1 MFRHIHKKNNQQG
14 RGRDIAWIK
23 GKDHNR
29 KPANKESLTY
39 QEYIFRT
46 AFESA
51 LDGIA
56 ILDIEGN
63 VVESNPAAR
72 EMFGYGNAA
81 EEELH
86 INIYDM
92 MTEASREK
100 MKGLKEAYSET
111 PVIRNRVHEMK
122 HRDGRIIF
130 IEVSSTLVPDP
141 DGNPVYVV
149 ATFRDITKNIEQETI
164 LKEALKKA
172 EESDRLK
179 TAFLTNMSHEI
190 RTPMNAIVGFSDML
204 SNPDL
209 SDDEKREFI
218 KYIEQSSETLLHLIN
233 DILDISKIEAGQ
245 FVMYKEP
252 FSLDEFMKDFCPFME
267 EIQQKYNKSHLDLR
281 FHSPEQKG
289 VMLNSDRQRIKQIL
303 TNLAGNALKFTDEGF
318 VEIGCSVENDTAFFY
333 VKDSGPGIP
342 EDEQSTIFERF
353 RQMNNSLTRK
363 FGGAGLGLAISKNLV
378 ENLGGKISLN
388 SIPGHGTTFYFTIPG
403 IVDTMDKA
411 SPKKVPGLGNGYPD
425 WHDKTVL
432 IAEDEVSN
440 YDFLVAILKN
450 TGIHILHAKT
460 GKEAV
465 SLCANNRPDLLL
477 MDIRMPEM
485 DGFSSLRE
493 IREKIP
499 GIPAIVQ
506 TAYAMADERQ
516 KCLHAGFNDYL
527 AKPIKPKVLLEKVNE
542 YLFHGKEQGKG

>member
-1 MFRHIHKKNNQQG
+1 MLRHVHKRNKKQSHSLIFAWLKG
-14 RGRDIAWIK
+14 RNHI
-23 GKDHNR
+23 R
-29 KPANKESLTY
+29 KSPNDDNINH
-39 QEYIFRT
+39 QEYIYRT
-46 AFESA
+46 AFEHSLNGIVL
-51 LDGIA
+51 LD
-56 ILDIEGN
+56 LQGN
-63 VVESNPAAR
+63 VLKSNPAAR
-72 EMFGYGNAA
+72 EMFGYNDSD
-81 EEELH
+81 EEKINL
-86 INIYDM
+86 NIYEM
-92 MTEASREK
+92 MTESSRA
-100 MKGLKEAYSET
+100 EARGITEVFRES
-111 PVIRNRVHEMK
+111 PVIRNKVYQMRHKSGKVLAV
-122 HRDGRIIF
+122 
-130 IEVSSTLVPDP
+130 EVSSTLVPGLEGYP
-141 DGNPVYVV
+141 EFVV
-149 ATFRDITKNIEQETI
+149 GTFRDITQKLEQEKI

-209 SDDEKREFI
+209 SDDEKREFV

-245 FVMYKEP
+245 IVMYKEP
-252 FSLDEFMKDFCPFME
+252 FSLDEFMQDFCPYME
-267 EIQQKYNKSHLDLR
+267 EIQQKYNKSHIELR

-289 VMLNSDRQRIKQIL
+289 VILESDRQRIKQVL

-353 RQMNNSLTRK
+353 RQLDNALTRK

-388 SIPGHGTTFYFTIPG
+388 SKPGHGTTFYFTIPG
-403 IVDTMDKA
+403 IVDTTDNTSKE
-411 SPKKVPGLGNGYPD
+411 KVPGLGSEYPD

-440 YDFLVAILKN
+440 YDFLAAILKN

-465 SLCANNRPDLLL
+465 SLCSSHRPDLLL

-485 DGFSSLRE
+485 DGFSSLQE

-516 KCLHAGFNDYL
+516 KCLNAGFNDYL
-527 AKPIKPKVLLEKVNE
+527 AKPIKPRVLLEKVNE
-542 YLFHGKEQGKG
+542 YLFQGKGQGRG